1 MHIAASAIG
10 EYLHPDI
17 GMIRVLHA
25 DGTLWKDQD
34 YRAVQIL
41 ADRRLIDGTGS
52 HVRLRYVKL
61 KAAANVAEDEIE
73 RQSRADS
80 VRGRLQHSQ
89 ASQTCVRDSQVAVRD
104 GRIGTFTTYRHVRG
118 WAFSLGE
125 RLRQARLD
133 AERGQLA
140 TA

>member
-17 GMIRVLHA
+17 GPIRVLHA
-25 DGTLWKDQD
+25 DGTLWKDLNYQ
-34 YRAVQIL
+34 AVQIL

-52 HVRLRYVKL
+52 HIRLRYVKL

-89 ASQTCVRDSQVAVRD
+89 ASQTCVAD
-104 GRIGTFTTYRHVRG
+104 GWSNHIGTVTVYRHVRNWCFG
-118 WAFSLGE
+118 TDE
-125 RLRQARLD
+125 RSRQYRYD
-133 AERGQLA
+133 AGNPQLA
-140 TA
+140 PATA